1 MKSLWKSLFAISIL
15 VAPLFAG
22 ALRLEISNP
31 ATNQEAL
38 AKHAVLVVS
47 TTACHSPEK
56 TTVTASAEGVVNGMR
71 KSIPLKVFA
80 LSTPGTFA
88 VTRDWPDAG
97 IWAIKTV
104 ATNPEYQHYA
114 TSAVVP
120 IQNNSAQLAAVKLYY
135 HAPTETE
142 VSLSLN

>member
-15 VAPLFAG
+15 VAPLLAG

-56 TTVTASAEGVVNGMR
+56 TTVTATAEGVVNGIR
-71 KSIPLKVFA
+71 KSVPLQVLA
-80 LSTPGTFA
+80 LSTPGTFGI
-88 VTRDWPDAG
+88 TGDWPDAG
-97 IWAIKTV
+97 SWAIKTV
-104 ATNPEYQHYA
+104 ATNPEYQYYA
-114 TSAVVP
+114 TSAIVP

-135 HAPTETE
+135 HAPTENE
-142 VSLSLN
+142 LALSLN